1 VVKVFAILTRRN
13 GIDTQ
18 AFIDHYEN
26 QHVPLVL
33 SLAPAPLIYK
43 RNYVVRGVPDHRTG
57 PAELGGDS
65 HRTDITDDALAAAK
79 IREASTREDGRQR
92 SVRGPCREPDV
103 LAVTHPGALIHLAAH
118 FSDVL

>member
-1 VVKVFAILTRRN
+1 MVKVFAFLTRRN

-43 RNYVVRGVPDHRTG
+43 RNYVVRGDEFNR
-57 PAELGGDS
+57 E
-65 HRTDITDDALAAAK
+65 DDA
-79 IREASTREDGRQR
+79 IDF
-92 SVRGPCREPDV
+92 DV
-103 LAVTHPGALIHLAAH
+103 SQSLSSPTATHT
-118 FSDVL
+118 